1 MRVVVIGT
9 GHVGLVTCVTLAS
22 IGHDVVGTDA
32 DHGKIAKLRAGI
44 SPFYEPG
51 AEELLRRGLE
61 SGRLCF
67 TAEPEEAHPG
77 REVAFI
83 CVGTPPRAD
92 GEAKLSAVEAAARQ
106 FARHATG
113 PAVVIEKSTVP
124 AGTAE
129 WLRRTLAV
137 ERPDLAGDLEVVS
150 NPEFLREGTA
160 VADSLR
166 PDRILVGAASP
177 EAFEAV
183 RRLYAP
189 LLEAGARLIETDIA
203 TAELAKH
210 ACNAFLS
217 LKISFANALARVC
230 ELAGADVVTVA
241 DVMGHDARIGRA
253 FLDAGLGFGGYCFP
267 KDLQAFERLA
277 HRLGYEF
284 PLLAEAARINDEA
297 VEAAVAKVRDGLW
310 NLEGK
315 RVALLG
321 LAFKPG
327 TDDVRLSPALAVAR
341 RLAEEGAEV
350 VGVDPRAGANARAEV
365 PELEVAPDAYRAA
378 EGAHA
383 VVVCTDWAEFRGLDL
398 RRLRAAMAYP
408 LVVDGRNLFDP
419 AEMAAAG
426 FVYRPTGR
434 PSSEPDL
441 PGRGLGPRRPR
452 GRVRMRAVA
461 RR

>member
-1 MRVVVIGT
+1 MRVAVIGT
-9 GHVGLVTCVTLAS
+9 GHVGLITCVTLAS

-32 DHGKIAKLRAGI
+32 DLGKVGMLRTGI

-51 AEELLRRGLE
+51 AEELLRRELR

-67 TAEPEEAHPG
+67 TAEPAEAFAG
-77 REVAFI
+77 REVVFI

-113 PAVVIEKSTVP
+113 PAVVVEKSTVP

-137 ERPDLAGDLEVVS
+137 ERPDLAGLLEVVS

-160 VADSLR
+160 VEDSLR
-166 PDRILVGAASP
+166 PDRILVGAGSA
-177 EAFEAV
+177 EAFDAM

-189 LLEAGARLIETDIA
+189 LVEAGARLIETDIA

-241 DVMGHDARIGRA
+241 DVMGHDPRIGRA

-297 VEAAVAKVRDGLW
+297 VQAAVAKVRDGLW

-321 LAFKPG
+321 LAFKAG

-341 RLAEEGAEV
+341 RLASDGAEV
-350 VGVDPRAGANARAEV
+350 VGFDPRAGANARAEM
-365 PELEVAPDAYRAA
+365 PGLEVAPDPYRAA
-378 EGAHA
+378 AGAHA
-383 VVVCTDWAEFRGLDL
+383 LVVCTDWPEFRALDL
-398 RRLRAAMAYP
+398 PRLRSRMAYP

-419 AEMAAAG
+419 AEMVAAG
-426 FVYRPTGR
+426 FVYHPTGR
-434 PSSEPDL
+434 PKAEPDL
-441 PGRGLGPRRPR
+441 LAPSGPERPR
-452 GRVRMRAVA
+452 ARVRVGAVT